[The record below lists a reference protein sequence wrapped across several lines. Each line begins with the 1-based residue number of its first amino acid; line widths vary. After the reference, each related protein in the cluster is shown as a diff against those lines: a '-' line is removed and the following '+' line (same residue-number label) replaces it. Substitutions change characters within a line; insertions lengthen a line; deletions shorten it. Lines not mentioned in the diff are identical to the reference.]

1 MPRLACLLDV
11 AHAEEEGLR
20 RPETPHPWPNRGA
33 RQEEDT
39 CGYEECWDSPWPR
52 PPSCGIS
59 AFGAVGAQAAGAPNI
74 TREECTAAGGQITA
88 RPYAGESCTL
98 PDGSAQPIT

>member
-1 MPRLACLLDV
+1 MRIRRMLGLALAAATV
-11 AHAEEEGLR
+11 VG
-20 RPETPHPWPNRGA
+20 N
-33 RQEEDT
+33 
-39 CGYEECWDSPWPR
+39 
-52 PPSCGIS
+52 S
-59 AFGAVGAQAAGAPNI
+59 AFGAVSAQAAGAPNI